1 MESRPRLPDP
11 DADELAHGNAL
22 RERIAQAIRAAGG
35 ALSFEA
41 FMDLALFAPGLGYYV
56 AGAHKF
62 GRDGDFVTAPEI
74 SPLFGAALAR
84 QCAEVLAV
92 TGGSIVEFGGGSGR
106 LAASLLEELA
116 LHDACPE
123 HYYIVELSPEL
134 RERQRA
140 TLLELA
146 PAVADRVRWLN
157 DAPSAPLDGVV
168 LANEV
173 LDALPV
179 RLFERRAGASLER
192 GVGCNAQDELAWASW
207 PADAVLE
214 AAIARCFAPASP
226 PDEYSSEINL
236 RQAVW
241 IADLARFL
249 RRGVAFL
256 VDYGDPRHERY
267 HASRDHG
274 SLRCYWRHR
283 VHDEPLRHPGLQDI
297 TASVDFTAVAED
309 AVDAGFGVLGFAT
322 QASFLL
328 ACGIEQLVQR
338 QADDPAACARLAMQ
352 ARVLLLPS
360 EMGTRCKVIALG
372 REFARP
378 LLGFALRN
386 ERHRL

>member
-11 DADELAHGNAL
+11 AADELAHSDAL
-22 RERIAQAIRAAGG
+22 RERIVEAVHASGA
-35 ALSFEA
+35 ALSFET

-106 LAASLLEELA
+106 LAASLLAELA

-123 HYYIVELSPEL
+123 HYYIVELSPGL

-140 TLLELA
+140 TLIELA
-146 PAVADRVRWLN
+146 PAVAERVRWLN
-157 DAPSAPLDGVV
+157 DAPAAPLDGVV

-192 GVGCNAQDELAWASW
+192 GVTCNARDELAWTSW
-207 PADAVLE
+207 PADAVLD
-214 AAIARCFAPASP
+214 AAIARCFEPASP

-249 RRGVAFL
+249 RRGVAL
-256 VDYGDPRHERY
+256 LIDYGDSRHERY

-322 QASFLL
+322 QANFLL
-328 ACGIEQLVQR
+328 ACGIEQIVHR
-338 QADDPAACARLAMQ
+338 QGDDPAACARLAMQ

-372 REFARP
+372 REFDRP

>member
-11 DADELAHGNAL
+11 DADELAHGDAL
-22 RERIAQAIRAAGG
+22 RARIAEAIHAAGG

-106 LAASLLEELA
+106 LAASVLGELA

-140 TLLELA
+140 TLKELA

-192 GVGCNAQDELAWASW
+192 GVTCDAQGELAWASW
-207 PADAVLE
+207 PADAALE
-214 AAIARCFAPASP
+214 LAIARCFEPASP
-226 PDEYSSEINL
+226 PGDYSSEINL
-236 RQAVW
+236 RQRVW

-249 RRGVAFL
+249 RRGVAL
-256 VDYGDPRHERY
+256 LIDYGEPRHERY

-322 QASFLL
+322 QANFLL

-372 REFARP
+372 REFDRP

>member
-11 DADELAHGNAL
+11 DADELAHSEAL
-22 RERIAQAIRAAGG
+22 RAVIAQAIRTAGG
-35 ALSFEA
+35 RLSFET

-56 AGAHKF
+56 AGARKF

-92 TGGSIVEFGGGSGR
+92 TGGAIVEFGGGSGR
-106 LAASLLEELA
+106 LAASVLEELA
-116 LHDACPE
+116 RRDVCPA

-140 TLLELA
+140 TLHELV
-146 PAVADRVRWLN
+146 PAVAGRVRWLS

-192 GVGCNAQDELAWASW
+192 GVACDEQGELGWTTW
-207 PADAVLE
+207 PADAGLQ
-214 AAIARCFAPASP
+214 AAIARCFEPAPP
-226 PDEYSSEINL
+226 PSEYSSEVNL
-236 RQAVW
+236 RQRVW

-249 RRGVAFL
+249 RRGVAL
-256 VDYGDPRHERY
+256 LIDYGEPRHERY
-267 HASRDHG
+267 HQSQDHG

-322 QASFLL
+322 QANFLL
-328 ACGIEQLVQR
+328 ACGIEQLLQR
-338 QADDPAACARLAMQ
+338 HADDPAACARLALQ

-360 EMGTRCKVIALG
+360 EMGTRCKVVALG
-372 REFARP
+372 RDFAQP
-378 LLGFALRN
+378 LLGFSLRN